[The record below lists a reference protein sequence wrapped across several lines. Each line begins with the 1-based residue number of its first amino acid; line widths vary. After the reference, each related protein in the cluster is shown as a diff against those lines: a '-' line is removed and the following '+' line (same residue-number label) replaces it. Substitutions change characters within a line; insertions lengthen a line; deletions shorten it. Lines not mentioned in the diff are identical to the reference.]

1 MDWQQRVNAPHFSLC
16 ACFLLW
22 RQKELLPA
30 REYAIKKKKPNYISR
45 TLFAGSVNL
54 IEIRNA
60 NGIQVRLKLPLSKR
74 GEINCFYTYRS
85 DKPEAHAIHR
95 ERHPET
101 FRKEEGKAAI
111 NLP

>member
-1 MDWQQRVNAPHFSLC
+1 MLRTSLC
-16 ACFLLW
+16 VRVFCFGGK
-22 RQKELLPA
+22 RSGFLP
-30 REYAIKKKKPNYISR
+30 ENMQLKKKKTNYISR

-74 GEINCFYTYRS
+74 GKINCFYTYRS

-101 FRKEEGKAAI
+101 FQKEEGREAI

>member
-1 MDWQQRVNAPHFSLC
+1 MLRISLSVRVFCFGGKRS
-16 ACFLLW
+16 CFLPENMQL
-22 RQKELLPA
+22 
-30 REYAIKKKKPNYISR
+30 KKKPNYISR

>member
-1 MDWQQRVNAPHFSLC
+1 MDLKQRSNAQHFSLC
-16 ACFLLW
+16 TCFLLW
-22 RQKELLPA
+22 RQKKQLPA
-30 REYAIKKKKPNYISR
+30 REYAIKKKPNYISR

-60 NGIQVRLKLPLSKR
+60 NGIQVQLKLPLSKR
-74 GEINCFYTYRS
+74 GKINCFYTYRS

-95 ERHPET
+95 EQHPET
-101 FRKEEGKAAI
+101 FQKEERRKVI